1 MAHRRAAEKIISRLT
16 TLIAALALA
25 ASATGAFAQDYPTRP
40 IRVLVPYPAGGPS
53 DVAMRLLA
61 EPLSRQLGQSVII
74 ENRSGGGGRIGTEA
88 ALQAEPDGYTL
99 MVGGTATLVVIPAAQ
114 QVRYDPLKDFIPLG
128 QIFYAPPMLVVR
140 SSLGLKNMPEI
151 IARAKADPGKFTVG
165 SAGVGTNTHVAIL
178 LWARE
183 AGVQITHVPYRS
195 TPLWVNDAIGGQIDS
210 GFGEWKSLAG
220 QIEAGGLT
228 PIAVTSTKRIAQ
240 LPNLPTMAEIG
251 LPGVHTENW
260 FGLLALGKT
269 QLAIVERL
277 KTAVKAAQGDPA
289 YLAALARDK
298 SNPGEPGADAFA
310 KVVQDDVA
318 RMAPI
323 LRNMGKELN

>member
-1 MAHRRAAEKIISRLT
+1 MSRLT
-16 TLIAALALA
+16 KFIAALTLA
-25 ASATGAFAQDYPTRP
+25 ATATGAFAQDYPTRP
-40 IRVLVPYPAGGPS
+40 VRILVPYPAGGPS

-99 MVGGTATLVVIPAAQ
+99 AVGGTATLVVIPAVQ

-140 SSLGLKNMPEI
+140 SSLGLKTMPEI
-151 IARAKADPGKFTVG
+151 VARAKADPGRLTVG
-165 SAGVGTNTHVAIL
+165 SAGVGTNSHVAIL

-183 AGVQITHVPYRS
+183 AGVQVTHVPYRS

-260 FGLLALGKT
+260 FGLMALAKT
-269 QLAIVERL
+269 PPAIVERL
-277 KTAVKAAQGDPA
+277 KIAVRAAQTDPA

-298 SNPGEPGADAFA
+298 STAGEPGADAFA
-310 KVVQDDVA
+310 KVVEGDVA
-318 RMAPI
+318 RMAPV
-323 LRNMGKELN
+323 LRDMSSQFK